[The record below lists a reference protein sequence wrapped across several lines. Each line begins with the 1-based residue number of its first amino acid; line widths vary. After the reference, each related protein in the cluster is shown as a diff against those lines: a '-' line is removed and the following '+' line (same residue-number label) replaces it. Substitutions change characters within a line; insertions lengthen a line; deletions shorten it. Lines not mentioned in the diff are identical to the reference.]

1 MANKK
6 LTEEQQNQIKVLLAN
21 NEMLEKTKKE
31 AEERGKKGS
40 VSQIERAQ
48 QEVIDHINSIDP
60 TALETSK
67 KEKKKKTNTIDL
79 FGDIDMSVFEDEA
92 APVKITEEEMTKPAT
107 KEEAPMEV
115 DAYANTE
122 TVIAEETMFNEA
134 TSDSF
139 AQYDVIQLPS
149 NGQCYK
155 SKMDRIPVAYLTAY
169 DENIITSPNLYK
181 DGLVIDFLLKSKIVN
196 KEINPDDLVSGDVDA
211 ITLFLR
217 ATSYGPE
224 FPIVVRD
231 PETGEQINTVVDLTT
246 LKPRE
251 FKLVGD
257 ENGWFEYE
265 TPLKKDKIKFRY
277 LTRKQEKQLQKL
289 TELENNGTKAYLL
302 DNEKEILAG
311 AIATDKLIS
320 EADKKA
326 MKAAID
332 VMGKWSAKLKEVN
345 NSPFNR
351 IVTNSLQL
359 QVMAVNGNTDRDF
372 IKKYINAMPARDS
385 LMLRK
390 YINSMAARDSL
401 MLRRYINEN
410 RPGINFD
417 IEVERPESLG
427 GGSFSTFLNWDDSV
441 FLNIP
446 EL

>member
-21 NEMLEKTKKE
+21 NEMLEKTKNEAKE
-31 AEERGKKGS
+31 KGNKSS

-48 QEVIDHINSIDP
+48 QEVIDHIKSIDP
-60 TALETSK
+60 TALETAK
-67 KEKKKKTNTIDL
+67 KEKKKSTSMSL
-79 FGDIDMSVFEDEA
+79 FGDTDISIFDMMDEDK
-92 APVKITEEEMTKPAT
+92 PTKWTEEEKVEEPLVKDA
-107 KEEAPMEV
+107 EAPADV
-115 DAYANTE
+115 DMYANTE
-122 TVIAEETMFNEA
+122 TVISESTMYNNTE
-134 TSDSF
+134 SF

-155 SKMDRIPVAYLTAY
+155 NKLDRVPVAYLTAY

-181 DGLVIDFLLKSKIVN
+181 DGLVIDFLLKNKIVN
-196 KEINPDDLVSGDVDA
+196 KDINPDDLVSGDVDA

-231 PETGEQINTVVDLTT
+231 PDSGEQIETVVDLTT
-246 LKPRE
+246 LKPKD
-251 FKLVGD
+251 FKLIGD

-277 LTRKQEKQLQKL
+277 LTRKQEKQLQKI
-289 TELENNGTKAYLL
+289 TELENNGTKAYML
-302 DNEKEILAG
+302 DNERESLAG
-311 AIATDKLIS
+311 AIAMDKILS
-320 EADKKA
+320 DAEKKS
-326 MKAAID
+326 MKAAIGI
-332 VMGKWSAKLKEVN
+332 MEKWSKKLKEIN
-345 NSPFNR
+345 KSLFNR

-359 QVMAVNGNTDRDF
+359 QVMAVNGNTDREF
-372 IKKYINAMPARDS
+372 IKNYV
-385 LMLRK
+385 
-390 YINSMAARDSL
+390 NSMPARDSL

-441 FLNIP
+441 FLNIAD
-446 EL
+446 L